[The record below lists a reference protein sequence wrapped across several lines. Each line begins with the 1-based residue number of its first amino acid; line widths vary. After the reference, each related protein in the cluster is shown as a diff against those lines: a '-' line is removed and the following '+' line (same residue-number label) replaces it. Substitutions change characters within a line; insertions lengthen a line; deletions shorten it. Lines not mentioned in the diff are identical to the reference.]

1 MILLLCR
8 LSVDYLTCPLVEF
21 VSSLWVCCYMF
32 FLLWLRYFLFIYLFY
47 FFFLPDV
54 QEKKKSL
61 SDILK
66 LTINGLDLSLST
78 PTQPNP
84 HLLLHPSIHP
94 CFTRGTQVLSLCFK
108 KEKWASSVF
117 FLPFMTV
124 FSKNTIFFQEP
135 SPLSLFLS
143 LVWCRAY
150 LRQPIGPIKTF
161 AGCASDQSWS
171 SWLDA
176 RSRGADG
183 GS

>member
-32 FLLWLRYFLFIYLFY
+32 FLLWLRYFLFIYLF
-47 FFFLPDV
+47 FFFFFAWCTR
-54 QEKKKSL
+54 EKKSL

-117 FLPFMTV
+117 FFCHSWQFFLRIQF
-124 FSKNTIFFQEP
+124 FSK
-135 SPLSLFLS
+135 SLRLSLSFSLS
-143 LVWCRAY
+143 RVVSCLFTA
-150 LRQPIGPIKTF
+150 
-161 AGCASDQSWS
+161 
-171 SWLDA
+171 
-176 RSRGADG
+176 ADRPN
-183 GS
+183 

>member
-1 MILLLCR
+1 MLLHVFFC
-8 LSVDYLTCPLVEF
+8 CGF
-21 VSSLWVCCYMF
+21 VIFY
-32 FLLWLRYFLFIYLFY
+32 LFIYF

-84 HLLLHPSIHP
+84 HLLLLHPSIRALRVEPKFCH
-94 CFTRGTQVLSLCFK
+94 CVLKKKSELLLC
-108 KEKWASSVF
+108 F

-150 LRQPIGPIKTF
+150 LREPIGPIKTF
-161 AGCASDQSWS
+161 AGCASDQS
-171 SWLDA
+171 
-176 RSRGADG
+176 
-183 GS
+183 